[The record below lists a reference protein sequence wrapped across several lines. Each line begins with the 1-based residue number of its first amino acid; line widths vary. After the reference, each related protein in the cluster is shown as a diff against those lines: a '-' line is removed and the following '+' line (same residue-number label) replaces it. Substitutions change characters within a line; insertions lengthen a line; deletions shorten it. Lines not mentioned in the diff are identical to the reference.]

1 MKNTLI
7 LLVVDGFGIGR
18 KDFTN
23 PVEKVHPKNINFIK
37 SHFLSGSLQ
46 ASGIAVGLPF
56 GEEGNSEVGHL
67 TLGCGRIPAQHFP
80 KINLAIKNGDF
91 FKNKT
96 LLCATN
102 HVRKNKSALNLAGLL
117 TEGNVHASL
126 EHIEAILKMAKDER
140 VEKVN
145 FHLFTDGK
153 DSEPKSAIK
162 LIDKIEGLIKKYEL
176 GKIASI
182 SGRYYALDR
191 DDHYERTEKTYRAMT
206 GQIAPEL
213 NFREKIKK
221 HYERE
226 LPDEYIEPMLIGPDQ
241 NFVKANDALIF
252 FDFREDSIRQL
263 AGSFILK
270 NFEKFP
276 TISLN
281 NLYITTM
288 TNYSEKFLIDPI
300 FQNEI
305 IDNTLGKVL
314 SDAGKVQLRIAETE
328 KYAHVTY
335 FFDGY
340 RDKPFDGE
348 YKVLIPSKRVLK
360 VDDAPEMMTSEISLR
375 IMESISEGGFDF
387 ILANF
392 ANPDIMAHTGN
403 FEAGVKAVEV
413 IDEEIGKIMDM
424 VLKNNAMLII
434 TSDHGHVEEML
445 NSYTGER
452 ETKHV
457 SNLVPF
463 YLVGEKFRR
472 LKEKEEISTIEDQ
485 ALGFLSDVAPTI
497 LELMG
502 IPKPK
507 EMMGMSILKIL
518 Q

>member
-7 LLVVDGFGIGR
+7 LLIIDGFGLGR

-23 PVEKVHPKNINFIK
+23 PVEKVNPKNINFIK

-91 FKNKT
+91 FKNKQ
-96 LLCATN
+96 LLEAMN
-102 HVRKNKSALNLAGLL
+102 HVRKNKSVLNLAGLL

-126 EHIEAILKMAKDER
+126 EHIEAILKMAKNEN
-140 VEKVN
+140 VPKLN

-153 DSEPKSAIK
+153 DSAPKSALR
-162 LIDKIEGLIKKYEL
+162 LIEKIEGLIKKYEL

-191 DDHYERTEKTYRAMT
+191 DEHYERTEKAYLAMT
-206 GQIAPEL
+206 GQIKPEQ
-213 NFREKIKK
+213 NFKEKIKK

-226 LPDEYIEPMLIGPDQ
+226 LPDEHIDPMVVGPGAD
-241 NFVKANDALIF
+241 FVKSNDALIF

-263 AGSFILK
+263 ASSFILK
-270 NFEKFP
+270 NFERFQ
-276 TISLN
+276 TVALN

-288 TNYSEKFLIDPI
+288 TSYSEKFPVEPI
-300 FQNEI
+300 FPNEVI
-305 IDNTLGKVL
+305 ENTLGKVL
-314 SDAGKVQLRIAETE
+314 SDAGKIQLRIAETE

-340 RDKPFDGE
+340 RDKPFEGE
-348 YKVLIPSKRVLK
+348 YKVLIPSKKVLK
-360 VDDAPEMMTSEISLR
+360 VDSAPEMMASEISNR

-392 ANPDIMAHTGN
+392 ANTDIMAHTGN
-403 FEAGVKAVEV
+403 FEAGVRAVEV
-413 IDEEIGKIMDM
+413 VDEEIGKIMNM
-424 VLKNNAMLII
+424 ALQKNATLII

-445 NSYTGER
+445 NPYTGER

-457 SNLVPF
+457 PSLVPI

-472 LKEKEEISTIEDQ
+472 IKEKAEINEIEDQ
-485 ALGFLSDVAPTI
+485 AMGFLSDVAPTI
-497 LELMG
+497 LDLMG

-507 EMMGMSILKIL
+507 EMTGVSILKIL